1 MVQLNSAL
9 ASLITKSFSKSLEQ
23 NLPFEE
29 TILKLA
35 KKDFQTITKI
45 GDELNLVLPGEV
57 HLSAYSGG
65 DLNMPEFPGDTTI
78 KIKVNKGKS
87 VHFAIDDVKAIQLNA
102 LIDDGDKAAQLIK
115 EYSKNA
121 TEKFTAAM
129 ETDAAALYTKAGYNY
144 NVGFAGGVASTALNF
159 TPSTF
164 MTLFTGMKQ
173 LFTRGIQVDGV
184 WRKCWTPGKMVAFIP
199 PELTG
204 IITPSTRF
212 QYTDEGMDDSMK
224 QGFIDVIAGWKVYE
238 TPFIAPINGNQYAP
252 LFGVEGETLGAIVQ
266 KNMELIHYVP
276 PLNFNDAFKGRG
288 FYGVDV
294 ARVDKFGSA
303 LITVSQ
309 S

>member
-23 NLPFEE
+23 NLPYEE

-35 KKDFQTITKI
+35 KKDFQTVTKI
-45 GDELNLVLPGEV
+45 GDELNLILPGEV
-57 HLSAYSGG
+57 HLSGYSGG
-65 DLNMPEFPGDTTI
+65 DLAEPEFPSDTTI

-87 VHFAIDDVKAIQLNA
+87 IHFAIDDVKATQLNA
-102 LIDDGDKAAQLIK
+102 LIDDGDRAAQLVK
-115 EYSKNA
+115 EYSQNS

-144 NVGFAGGVASTALNF
+144 NTDIASVASTEAVNF
-159 TPSTF
+159 TPATF
-164 MTLFTGMKQ
+164 MNLFAGMKQ
-173 LFTRGIQVDGV
+173 LFTRGVQVDGV
-184 WRKCWTPGKMVAFIP
+184 WRKCWVPGKMVAFIP

-204 IITPSTRF
+204 IITPSSRL
-212 QYTDEGMDDSMK
+212 QYTQEGMDQSMK
-224 QGFIDVIAGWKVYE
+224 QGLVDVIAGWKVYE
-238 TPFIAPINGNQYAP
+238 TPFVAPINGNQYAP
-252 LFGVEGETLGAIVQ
+252 LFGVEGETLGAIIQ
-266 KNMELIHYVP
+266 KNMELIHYIP

-288 FYGVDV
+288 FYGIDV